1 MREIDQVLDEL
12 SSRLPELEWKLN
24 KLKSGITT
32 QHLPRGLF
40 SIGREF
46 TGKACID
53 EIRTDIHSLQTRK
66 SDQGSYFL
74 AERIKQKINVLVLLC
89 QIHHDHKKQE
99 EVNSFKLQ
107 ALSTR
112 RQWIESME
120 LEIQS
125 LEIQYKAM
133 LKTLGQKKEEKN
145 SLAILPL
152 KAELG
157 ELEKKLTLARETLNR
172 ALIMM

>member
-24 KLKSGITT
+24 KLKSRITT
-32 QHLPRGLF
+32 HNLPRGLF
-40 SIGREF
+40 SAGREF

-53 EIRTDIHSLQTRK
+53 EIRADIHTLQTRK
-66 SDQGSYFL
+66 TDQGSYFL
-74 AERIKQKINVLVLLC
+74 AERIKQKINVLVILC
-89 QIHHDHKKQE
+89 QIHHDHIKPE
-99 EVNSFKLQ
+99 EAKPFKLQ

-120 LEIQS
+120 IDIRS
-125 LEIQYKAM
+125 LEIQHKAM
-133 LKTLGQKKEEKN
+133 LKTLMQKKDEKD
-145 SLAILPL
+145 SFAILPL